1 MTRKLENKVAVVTGG
16 STGIGLGIAQEL
28 AEHGARVFVT
38 GRRQVELDTAVRAIG
53 HGATGVRSDISDM
66 ADLDRLYD
74 TVQQHASQID
84 ILVANAGGGTFEALG
99 AISEEAFDRT
109 FAINVKGTLFT
120 VQKALPL
127 MLDGASIILTS
138 STATTRALPSFSVYG
153 ASKAAIRNFA
163 RHWILDLKERRI
175 RVNAISPGPVR
186 TPGLQG
192 LTSSEAEWQAFEA
205 DLTAQIPLGRVGDPR
220 EIGKVAV
227 FLASEDASFVNGV
240 ELFVDGGMAQI

>member
-1 MTRKLENKVAVVTGG
+1 
-16 STGIGLGIAQEL
+16 
-28 AEHGARVFVT
+28 
-38 GRRQVELDTAVRAIG
+38 
-53 HGATGVRSDISDM
+53 
-66 ADLDRLYD
+66 
-74 TVQQHASQID
+74 
-84 ILVANAGGGTFEALG
+84 
-99 AISEEAFDRT
+99 
-109 FAINVKGTLFT
+109 
-120 VQKALPL
+120 LPL

-153 ASKAAIRNFA
+153 ASKAAIRNCA